1 LGAIAVV
8 SPHRMIQ
15 RGGVTHINKSV
26 YWDSPEAA
34 KLFGFNEGEDVYS
47 KLEERVTLL
56 KGSLQKPDGYKS
68 ILQHSEETLTADQV
82 FKIRNKCVFLI
93 RAYQIALEKLGTNNT
108 RWKKDCCQEAVN
120 QINEIGFDTT
130 INANTLMNWN
140 IDFRKYNQFH
150 HPDIYVANNI
160 KPKPALFENFPQ
172 AAVDASL
179 KILNNLD
186 HFNVEMLRVELINTI
201 IPSLKEEI
209 EVTGDANANI
219 DGYNLLCHYMAKPP
233 SYTTVLR
240 WVHYL
245 GFKQD
250 SFKKSYYVDG
260 HEHPSQIAH
269 RNKFTDEYLTNLE
282 PRSHRWV
289 QIPKD
294 VYVALIASLPT
305 KPLVRGYEYE
315 NEMIEFH
322 VDDHECLQEYAT
334 HLWPEFGGTH
344 SVRRPENS
352 RPLII
357 FGQDESVFSQFSFNG
372 KQWVGPSGERSI
384 LPKNDG
390 IGVMVSAFQSREF
403 GWGVDI
409 TEEQMVRINEM
420 RNGKEYF
427 DIVAANEV
435 NGKALKPALTTS
447 PFIHLFQFGGR
458 NGYWTGN
465 HMILQTEDCIDC
477 LKVILDERYEFAFLF
492 DHSSGHAKK
501 RSHGLDV
508 RSMNKG
514 FGGELLRNS
523 KIEEVNGFLGPFHD
537 PLNPRM
543 ITVGQEQTFGYTSPN
558 DIAYGPFYLTNAEM
572 ETKRKDQLVSLDN
585 DKDKDK
591 SKAELVAD
599 LMETEWGKAEGKI
612 VISKMLVRDLRSKAT
627 LLGIET
633 HKRVTHRVVPGW
645 EGKGKGLLQILWE
658 RGWIDESKLKEY
670 KVRVTDDAGIIIP
683 EYSLT
688 TLMENCTDFKNEM
701 TQLEFVCHSLSCKA
715 LITTKYHAEFA
726 GEGIEYSWGF
736 SKALYRKYPLESKKG
751 KQNFDAL
758 VSKCISRDVL
768 KKDQVRRFCKR
779 ARSYMLTYKSL
790 ELSDKNNNEDGIV
803 NNVTLT
809 KIENMKKVLKSHRA
823 ALDFDKSF
831 IMSSIT
837 ADDFNFEEIEFVGVK
852 RGRGQKR
859 GRPGGAS

>member
-1 LGAIAVV
+1 
-8 SPHRMIQ
+8 M
-15 RGGVTHINKSV
+15 
-26 YWDSPEAA
+26 
-34 KLFGFNEGEDVYS
+34 
-47 KLEERVTLL
+47 
-56 KGSLQKPDGYKS
+56 
-68 ILQHSEETLTADQV
+68 
-82 FKIRNKCVFLI
+82 
-93 RAYQIALEKLGTNNT
+93 
-108 RWKKDCCQEAVN
+108 
-120 QINEIGFDTT
+120 
-130 INANTLMNWN
+130 
-140 IDFRKYNQFH
+140 
-150 HPDIYVANNI
+150 
-160 KPKPALFENFPQ
+160 
-172 AAVDASL
+172 
-179 KILNNLD
+179 
-186 HFNVEMLRVELINTI
+186 
-201 IPSLKEEI
+201 
-209 EVTGDANANI
+209 
-219 DGYNLLCHYMAKPP
+219 
-233 SYTTVLR
+233 
-240 WVHYL
+240 
-245 GFKQD
+245 
-250 SFKKSYYVDG
+250 
-260 HEHPSQIAH
+260 
-269 RNKFTDEYLTNLE
+269 
-282 PRSHRWV
+282 
-289 QIPKD
+289 
-294 VYVALIASLPT
+294 
-305 KPLVRGYEYE
+305 
-315 NEMIEFH
+315 
-322 VDDHECLQEYAT
+322 
-334 HLWPEFGGTH
+334 
-344 SVRRPENS
+344 
-352 RPLII
+352 
-357 FGQDESVFSQFSFNG
+357 
-372 KQWVGPSGERSI
+372 
-384 LPKNDG
+384 
-390 IGVMVSAFQSREF
+390 
-403 GWGVDI
+403 
-409 TEEQMVRINEM
+409 
-420 RNGKEYF
+420 
-427 DIVAANEV
+427 
-435 NGKALKPALTTS
+435 
-447 PFIHLFQFGGR
+447 
-458 NGYWTGN
+458 
-465 HMILQTEDCIDC
+465 
-477 LKVILDERYEFAFLF
+477 ILDERYDFAFLF

-501 RSHGLDV
+501 RSRGLDV

-514 FGGELLRNS
+514 FGGEVLRNS
-523 KIEEVNGFLGPFHD
+523 KIEEVDGFLGPFHD

-859 GRPGGAS
+859 GRTGGAS